1 MAAIHDLTQYLGQPE
16 GPVAAMIEMLP
27 DMVFVVDPDERIL
40 HLNTIAARSMGSTPE
55 ELIGWKQGSLFPPEL
70 AQRHSNLI
78 QQVFRTGQV
87 VQTESQQ
94 DLHSRVLWIDSRL
107 VPMKA
112 ADGRVAAVLGIV
124 RDVSER
130 VSTRESLS
138 VREAFLRA
146 MLDNFPFMVWLK
158 DTNGRFMAINQ
169 AFVRACGR
177 LHASEV
183 IGRTDFDLYPPDLA
197 QRYVD
202 DDRSVMDSKKQKDV
216 EEPVVIH
223 GTTRWC
229 ETFKTPI
236 LDATG
241 KVLGTTGF
249 ARDITERQRLH
260 EELRAQREQLRA
272 LAAHAESVRE
282 DERVRIAREIHD
294 ELGQAL
300 TCMSMDLAFL
310 EKQLPKGKDSEQST
324 ARVTALT
331 EMIKETVKTVRRIS
345 SELRP
350 SILDDLGLAA
360 AVDWLGRDF
369 EARTGLKCAVSV
381 PVNIELPPEKG
392 IVIFRMCQEALTNVA
407 RHAKATQVSID
418 LIEAE
423 GQLTLEVHDNG
434 RGISEKELQ
443 SHVAF
448 GLIGMRE
455 RAALLGGTC
464 TITGQAGK
472 GTSVVVQVPL
482 KD

>member
-1 MAAIHDLTQYLGQPE
+1 MVALHDLTQSLGQPE
-16 GPVAAMIEMLP
+16 GPLAAMIEMVP
-27 DMVFVVDPDERIL
+27 DMVFVVDADECVL
-40 HLNTIAARSMGSTPE
+40 HVNTMAARSMGGTPE
-55 ELIGWKQGSLFPPEL
+55 QVIGRKQASLFPPAL
-70 AQRHSNLI
+70 AQRHSHLI
-78 QQVFRTGQV
+78 QQVFRTGEI

-94 DLHSRVLWIDSRL
+94 DLHTRTLWIDSRL
-107 VPMKA
+107 VPIKA
-112 ADGRVAAVLGIV
+112 PDGKVAAVMGII

-130 VSTRESLS
+130 VNTRESLS

-158 DTNGRFMAINQ
+158 DTSGRFLAVNQ

-177 LHASEV
+177 SRMGEV
-183 IGRTDFDLYPPDLA
+183 IGATDFDLYPKELA

-202 DDRSVMDSKKQKDV
+202 DDRSVMKSKRQKEV
-216 EEPVVIH
+216 EEPVVIE

-236 LDATG
+236 LDAGG

-249 ARDITERQRLH
+249 ARDITERQRMDQ
-260 EELRAQREQLRA
+260 ELRAQREQLRA

-310 EKQLPKGKDSEQST
+310 EKQLPRGKGSEQAN
-324 ARVTALT
+324 ARLAALT

-350 SILDDLGLAA
+350 SILDDLGLSAG
-360 AVDWLGRDF
+360 VEWLGRDF
-369 EARTGLKCAVSV
+369 ETRTGLKCAVSV
-381 PVNIELPPEKG
+381 SSSIELPPQKA
-392 IVIFRMCQEALTNVA
+392 IVVFRMCQEALTNVA

-423 GQLTLEVHDNG
+423 GQLTLEVRDNG
-434 RGISEKELQ
+434 RGIREQELQ
-443 SHVAF
+443 SRTSF
-448 GLIGMRE
+448 GLLGMRE
-455 RAALLGGTC
+455 RASLLGGTA
-464 TITGQAGK
+464 TITGEAGK
-472 GTSVVVQVPL
+472 GTSVVVQVPA
-482 KD
+482 